1 MNGLEVTVLV
11 GITVLT
17 GAILAPRLRV
27 AVPLL
32 LVVAGLALGFIPEVR
47 EIELPPETVLLLFL
61 PVLLFWESL
70 TTSLRSIRRDFR
82 GIFLMST
89 ALVVASAFA
98 VAGIAY
104 LLGLPWDAALI
115 LGAAVAPTDATAVA
129 ALGRMLPRRNF
140 MNLKAESLTNDGTAL
155 VIYGVAVGVAVGGT
169 YTPLDVTGLVAL
181 SYVGG
186 AAAGIVVAGLAYLV
200 MRRTRNTLNLNI
212 ALLLVPFTAFLV
224 AELIHASGVLA
235 VVVAGLI
242 IAYIQPR
249 ISTAASR
256 RQAAWTWPLGSFLL
270 NGSLFV
276 LIGFEVQAVA
286 HEIPGREIGWL
297 AVMTVAVWLV
307 LLVARFVFQTTSVM
321 IIRLLDRRPSQRL
334 RRTTYRARIVSA
346 VAGFRGAV
354 SLAIALSVP
363 LTTASG
369 EALPGRDEII
379 FVTAGVILLT
389 LLVQGPLLPT
399 VVRWA
404 RLPDDMA
411 MQKELELAERAIT
424 GAALTAVKE
433 IALDHGISEETRD
446 RLTRDYY
453 EFLERNNERAQA
465 REQAEVDRQIADLD
479 RRIGETG
486 DAVPDPATAA
496 GLSRAG
502 AEQPE
507 AAAEEASATAT
518 ALLEAP
524 APLPSPRERD
534 EEYSRLR
541 IAVLDRKREVLYRL
555 RREGAVDDA
564 VVTQIQTRLDVEE
577 LRITGIE
584 TLD

>member
-17 GAILAPRLRV
+17 GAILAPKLRV

-32 LVVAGLALGFIPEVR
+32 LLVAGLALGFIPEVR
-47 EIELPPETVLLLFL
+47 EIVLPPETVLLLFL

-82 GIFLMST
+82 GIVLSST
-89 ALVVASAFA
+89 LLVVATAFA

-104 LLGLPWDAALI
+104 ALGLPWNAAFI

-155 VIYGVAVGVAVGGT
+155 VLYGVAVGVAVGGQ
-169 YTPLDVTGLVAL
+169 YTPLDITGLVL
-181 SYVGG
+181 MSYIGG
-186 AAAGIVVAGLAYLV
+186 AVAGLIVAGAAYLV
-200 MRRTRNTLNLNI
+200 MRRLRNTLNLNI
-212 ALLLVPFTAFLV
+212 ALLLVPFTAFLL

-242 IAYIQPR
+242 VAYIMPR

-256 RQAAWTWPLGSFLL
+256 RQAQWTWPLGSFLL

-276 LIGFEVQAVA
+276 IIGFEVQAVA
-286 HEIPGREIGWL
+286 HDIPGREIGWL
-297 AVMTVAVWLV
+297 VLVTVAVWLG
-307 LLVARFVFQTTSVM
+307 LLVTRFVVQTASVM
-321 IIRLLDRRPSQRL
+321 VIRMLDRRPSQRL
-334 RRTTYRARIVSA
+334 RRTTWRSRMVSA

-363 LTTASG
+363 LTTSAG
-369 EALPGRDEII
+369 AALPGRDEIV
-379 FVTAGVILLT
+379 FVTAGVIVLT
-389 LLVQGPLLPT
+389 LLVQGPLLPS

-404 RLPDDMA
+404 RFPEDLA
-411 MQKELELAERAIT
+411 MQQELELAERAIT

-433 IALDHGISEETRD
+433 LAHDHGVSEEIRD

-453 EFLERNNERAQA
+453 EYLERNNERVQA
-465 REQAEVDRQIADLD
+465 RQQADVDRQIADLD
-479 RRIGETG
+479 RRIGE
-486 DAVPDPATAA
+486 PD
-496 GLSRAG
+496 
-502 AEQPE
+502 
-507 AAAEEASATAT
+507 AAAEASLDATAVLV
-518 ALLEAP
+518 AAP
-524 APLPSPRERD
+524 EPLPSPRERD
-534 EEYSRLR
+534 EEYSKLR

-577 LRITGIE
+577 LRITGVE

>member
-11 GITVLT
+11 GITVLA
-17 GAILAPRLRV
+17 GAILAPKLRV

-32 LVVAGLALGFIPEVR
+32 LLVAGLALGFIPEVR

-89 ALVVASAFA
+89 ALVVATAFA
-98 VAGIAY
+98 VAGVAY
-104 LLGLPWDAALI
+104 ALGLPWDAALI

-155 VIYGVAVGVAVGGT
+155 VLYGVAVGVAVGGQ
-169 YTPLDVTGLVAL
+169 YTPIDITWLVVM

-186 AAAGIVVAGLAYLV
+186 AVAGVVVAGVAYLV
-200 MRRTRNTLNLNI
+200 MRRIRSTLTLNI
-212 ALLLVPFTAFLV
+212 ALLLVPFTAFLL
-224 AELIHASGVLA
+224 AELVDASGVLA

-242 IAYIQPR
+242 VAYINPR

-256 RQAAWTWPLGSFLL
+256 RQAAWTWPLGSFIL
-270 NGSLFV
+270 NGALFV

-286 HEIPGREIGWL
+286 HEIPAREIGWL
-297 AVMTVAVWLV
+297 LMITVLVWLV
-307 LLVARFVFQTTSVM
+307 LLVVRFVFQTTSVM

-363 LTTASG
+363 LTTSAG
-369 EALPGRDEII
+369 DALPGRDEII
-379 FVTAGVILLT
+379 FVTAGVIVLT
-389 LLVQGPLLPT
+389 LLVQGPLLPA

-404 RLPDDMA
+404 RLPDDTS
-411 MQKELELAERAIT
+411 MQQELELAERAIT

-433 IALDHGISEETRD
+433 LAADHGISEEIRD

-453 EFLERNNERAQA
+453 EYLERNNERIQA
-465 REQAEVDRQIADLD
+465 REQAQ
-479 RRIGETG
+479 T
-486 DAVPDPATAA
+486 DAAVAAMEEMLGATAP
-496 GLSRAG
+496 RVQTAG
-502 AEQPE
+502 ATT
-507 AAAEEASATAT
+507 ATAT
-518 ALLEAP
+518 AIDDATLP
-524 APLPSPRERD
+524 ASPRERD

-541 IAVLDRKREVLYRL
+541 VAVLDRKREVLYRL
-555 RREGAVDDA
+555 RREGVVDDA

-584 TLD
+584 ILD

>member
-1 MNGLEVTVLV
+1 MNGLEVTVLL

-17 GAILAPRLRV
+17 GAILAPRFRV
-27 AVPLL
+27 AMPLL
-32 LVVAGLALGFIPEVR
+32 LLVAGLALGFIPEVR
-47 EIELPPETVLLLFL
+47 EIVLPPETVLLLFL
-61 PVLLFWESL
+61 PVLLFWESM

-89 ALVVASAFA
+89 GLVVASAFA

-104 LLGLPWDAALI
+104 ALGLPWDAALI

-155 VIYGVAVGVAVGGT
+155 VIYGVAVGVAVGGQ
-169 YTPLDVTGLVAL
+169 YTPLDITGLVLL

-186 AAAGIVVAGLAYLV
+186 AAAGVVVAGIAYLV
-200 MRRTRNTLNLNI
+200 MRRLRNTLNLNI
-212 ALLLVPFTAFLV
+212 ALLLVPFTAFLI
-224 AELIHASGVLA
+224 AELVHASGVLA

-242 IAYIQPR
+242 VAYIQPR

-297 AVMTVAVWLV
+297 VVMTVAVWLV

-363 LTTASG
+363 LTTAAG
-369 EALPGRDEII
+369 ESLPGRDEII
-379 FVTAGVILLT
+379 FVTAGVIVLT
-389 LLVQGPLLPT
+389 LLVQGPLLPV

-404 RLPDDMA
+404 RLPDDSA
-411 MQKELELAERAIT
+411 LQHELELAERAIT

-433 IALDHGISEETRD
+433 LAHDHGISEEIRD

-453 EFLERNNERAQA
+453 EYLERNNERVQA

-479 RRIGETG
+479 RRFEGTE
-486 DAVPDPATAA
+486 TAA
-496 GLSRAG
+496 
-502 AEQPE
+502 
-507 AAAEEASATAT
+507 EASATAT

-584 TLD
+584 VLD

>member
-1 MNGLEVTVLV
+1 MNGLEVTVLL

-17 GAILAPRLRV
+17 GAILAPKLRV

-32 LVVAGLALGFIPEVR
+32 LLIAGLALGFIPEVR
-47 EIELPPETVLLLFL
+47 EVVLPPETVLLLFL

-82 GIFLMST
+82 GIVLMST

-98 VAGIAY
+98 VAGVAY
-104 LLGLPWDAALI
+104 ALGIPWNAALI

-155 VIYGVAVGVAVGGT
+155 VLYGVAVGVAVGGQ
-169 YTPLDVTGLVAL
+169 YTPLDVTGLVL
-181 SYVGG
+181 MSYAGG
-186 AAAGIVVAGLAYLV
+186 AAAGVVVAGIAYLV
-200 MRRTRNTLNLNI
+200 MRRLRNTLTLNI
-212 ALLLVPFTAFLV
+212 ALLLVPFTAFLL

-242 IAYIQPR
+242 IAYINPR

-276 LIGFEVQAVA
+276 VIGFEVQAVA

-297 AVMTVAVWLV
+297 LVVTLAVWLV

-334 RRTTYRARIVSA
+334 RRTTYRNRIITA

-363 LTTASG
+363 IVTTSG
-369 EALPGRDEII
+369 APLPGRDEII
-379 FVTAGVILLT
+379 FVTAGVIVLT
-389 LLVQGPLLPT
+389 LLVQGPLLPV

-404 RLPDDMA
+404 RLPDDTA
-411 MQKELELAERAIT
+411 AQQELELAERAIT
-424 GAALTAVKE
+424 GAALTAMKE
-433 IALDHGISEETRD
+433 LAHDHGVSEEIRD
-446 RLTRDYY
+446 RLTHDYY
-453 EFLERNNERAQA
+453 DYLERNNERVQA
-465 REQAEVDRQIADLD
+465 REQAEVDRRIADLD
-479 RRIGETG
+479 QMIQATASAPDDDDLG
-486 DAVPDPATAA
+486 DPAATAA
-496 GLSRAG
+496 SR
-502 AEQPE
+502 PV
-507 AAAEEASATAT
+507 TT
-518 ALLEAP
+518 LLESP

-541 IAVLDRKREVLYRL
+541 IALLDRKREVLYQL
-555 RREGAVDDA
+555 RREGAVDDS

>member
-17 GAILAPRLRV
+17 GAILAPKLRV

-32 LVVAGLALGFIPEVR
+32 LLVAGLALGFIPEVR
-47 EIELPPETVLLLFL
+47 EIVLPPETVLLLFL

-82 GIFLMST
+82 GIVLSST
-89 ALVVASAFA
+89 VLVVATAFA
-98 VAGIAY
+98 VAGIAWA
-104 LLGLPWDAALI
+104 LGLPWNAALI
-115 LGAAVAPTDATAVA
+115 LGAAVAPTDATAVS

-155 VIYGVAVGVAVGGT
+155 VLYAVAVGVAVGGQ
-169 YTPLDVTGLVAL
+169 YTPLDITWLVL
-181 SYVGG
+181 VSYIGG
-186 AAAGIVVAGLAYLV
+186 AVAGLVVAGAAYLV
-200 MRRTRNTLNLNI
+200 MRRVRNTLNLNI
-212 ALLLVPFTAFLV
+212 ALLLVPFTAFLL

-242 IAYIQPR
+242 VAYIMPR
-249 ISTAASR
+249 ISTASSR
-256 RQAAWTWPLGSFLL
+256 RQAQWTWPLGSFLL

-276 LIGFEVQAVA
+276 IMGFEVQAVA

-297 AVMTVAVWLV
+297 LLVTVAVWLG
-307 LLVARFVFQTTSVM
+307 LLVTRFVVQTSSVM
-321 IIRLLDRRPSQRL
+321 VIRMLDRRPSQRL
-334 RRTTYRARIVSA
+334 RRTTWRSRVVSA

-363 LTTASG
+363 LTTSAG
-369 EALPGRDEII
+369 DAMPGRDEIV
-379 FVTAGVILLT
+379 FVTAGIIVLT
-389 LLVQGPLLPT
+389 LLVQGPLLPS

-404 RLPDDMA
+404 RFPEDLG
-411 MQKELELAERAIT
+411 MQQELELAERAIT

-433 IALDHGISEETRD
+433 LAHDHGISEETRD

-453 EFLERNNERAQA
+453 EYLERNNERVQA
-465 REQAEVDRQIADLD
+465 RQQAEVDRQIADLD
-479 RRIGETG
+479 RRIGEP
-486 DAVPDPATAA
+486 DAQ
-496 GLSRAG
+496 G
-502 AEQPE
+502 
-507 AAAEEASATAT
+507 EASLDATTVLVA
-518 ALLEAP
+518 AP
-524 APLPSPRERD
+524 DPLPSPRERD
-534 EEYSRLR
+534 EEYSKLR

-577 LRITGIE
+577 LRITGVEI
-584 TLD
+584 LD